1 VGGHPC
7 IWRPERAVIGRARAW
22 LLVAPL
28 LAAVLV
34 FLVYPMAYAV
44 MLALTD
50 PLSGAFPSLVNFTQL
65 AGDPLF
71 WQATRNNL
79 LLPVA
84 SVAVELIAGLAL
96 ALFLTLRFPGHAALR
111 TLVVLP
117 FAVPEIV
124 VLTIMRYIFA
134 QRGYANAALGALG
147 LAPRDWL
154 LPGNPLA
161 WVTVVL
167 VDAWH
172 VTPVVFLILLAGLT
186 TIPGELRE
194 AAQLDG
200 AGAWARLR
208 LITLPLLRPAVL
220 AAVLL
225 RGVDALRI
233 FATPLVLTGPEGVP
247 VLSTYAYQQWADYGN
262 EALAAAAAGALA
274 LGSVVL
280 SMPLLRA
287 RSAA

>member
-1 VGGHPC
+1 M
-7 IWRPERAVIGRARAW
+7 IGRARAW

-28 LAAVLV
+28 LAAVLA

-172 VTPVVFLILLAGLT
+172 VTPVVFLILLAALT

>member
-1 VGGHPC
+1 
-7 IWRPERAVIGRARAW
+7 VIGRARAW